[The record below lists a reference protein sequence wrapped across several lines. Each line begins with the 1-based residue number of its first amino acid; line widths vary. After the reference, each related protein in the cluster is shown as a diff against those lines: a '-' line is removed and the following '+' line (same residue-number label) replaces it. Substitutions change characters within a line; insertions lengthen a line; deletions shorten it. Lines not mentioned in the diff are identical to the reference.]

1 MVAAAD
7 VGLDAPADVGLD
19 ALGPF
24 MLDSFMTWRVEENSL
39 GHLAALDSLTR
50 TVVATTAPRCSQV
63 WISIFAL
70 NLLMVAMCCRQ
81 PRLISLLQRWQSGAC

>member
-24 MLDSFMTWRVEENSL
+24 MTWRVEENSL
-39 GHLAALDSLTR
+39 GQLAALDSLTR

-63 WISIFAL
+63 
-70 NLLMVAMCCRQ
+70 
-81 PRLISLLQRWQSGAC
+81 

>member
-24 MLDSFMTWRVEENSL
+24 MTWRVEENSRRVEENSL

-63 WISIFAL
+63 
-70 NLLMVAMCCRQ
+70 
-81 PRLISLLQRWQSGAC
+81 